1 MLRYNVNLLLSV
13 GDATPA
19 TSPYSKRLILY
30 QRPGI
35 ALLRCWTTETDVS
48 RMNVSLGVGLQK
60 CEDFDHGLFSLVQ
73 EVTMSGKL
81 VMSATILSLVRH
93 AIS

>member
-1 MLRYNVNLLLSV
+1 
-13 GDATPA
+13 
-19 TSPYSKRLILY
+19 
-30 QRPGI
+30 
-35 ALLRCWTTETDVS
+35 
-48 RMNVSLGVGLQK
+48 MNVSLGVGLQK